1 MRDIDRNI
9 NSQLFTNKIYSKKYR
24 KEITLK
30 AGITVLN
37 DIDNV
42 VHLEAGNYTMVLTI
56 NEAMT
61 VPIGCIIRTGNLT
74 IGGTD
79 IPARFQGLG
88 GGSVAISVPYDIERF
103 AIVLNTTANDTD
115 KKIICELWG

>member
-30 AGITVLN
+30 AGVTVLN

-56 NEAMT
+56 NEAMS
-61 VPIGCIIRTGNLT
+61 VPIGCIIRTDNLT

-88 GGSVAISVPYDIERF
+88 GGSVAISVPYDIDRF
-103 AIVLNTTANDTD
+103 AIILNTTVNDTD